1 MANARRL
8 ARSQGEN
15 DLTESAL
22 RQANHEL
29 RQLVDFL
36 PQHVIVL
43 NADGTLIHA
52 NQTLLDF
59 YGRTLEEM
67 QGAGTAER
75 VKRDVHPDD
84 FERVRSERQNGFA
97 KRSPFEIAK
106 RLLDKDGRYRW
117 FLFRYK
123 PMLNEKGAVLSW
135 YATAT
140 DIEDRKRTE
149 SLLAAEMRTLQM
161 IADGASL
168 TDILNHVCT
177 SIDLQISPS
186 VTTILLTDSA
196 GQKLW
201 PTAGPKVP
209 HDWTRAI
216 TPVPVALD
224 GGLCATAAFLKTRVI
239 VPDVGT
245 EPNWREGYRDL
256 ALRNGIRAAW
266 SEPILTKENQVLGTF
281 AVYSAESRL
290 PTEVDLDLI
299 QAAGR
304 LALIAIERQRSQ
316 EALRNAFDT
325 IRKSEEELRMM
336 IDAVAQTIVVLNP
349 DGRVIYANRAA
360 LEYMGLTLDDVRADD
375 FRARVFHPDDIQRV
389 RETREKGLSGTRS

>member
-1 MANARRL
+1 MAKASKSARPH
-8 ARSQGEN
+8 GDY
-15 DLTESAL
+15 DLSESTL
-22 RQANHEL
+22 RQAYREL

-43 NADGTLIHA
+43 DAKGTLLQA
-52 NQTLLDF
+52 NQMLLDF

-67 QGAGTAER
+67 QGAGAAER

-84 FERVRSERQNGFA
+84 LERVRSERQDGFA
-97 KRSPFEIAK
+97 KGAPFEIEK
-106 RLLDKDGRYRW
+106 RLLSKDGRYRW

-123 PMLNEKGAVLSW
+123 PMLNEQGAVLNW

-186 VTTILLTDSA
+186 LTTILLMDSA
-196 GQKLW
+196 GENLW

-209 HDWTRAI
+209 HGWTRAI
-216 TPVPVALD
+216 TPVLVALD

-239 VPDVGT
+239 VPNVGT
-245 EPNWREGYRDL
+245 EPNWREEYRDV
-256 ALRNGIRAAW
+256 ALSNGIRAAW

-281 AVYSAESRL
+281 AVYSAESRV
-290 PTEVDLDLI
+290 PTDADLALI
-299 QAAGR
+299 EAAGR
-304 LALIAIERQRSQ
+304 IALIAIERQRSQ
-316 EALRNAFDT
+316 EAL
-325 IRKSEEELRMM
+325 
-336 IDAVAQTIVVLNP
+336 
-349 DGRVIYANRAA
+349 ANR
-360 LEYMGLTLDDVRADD
+360 
-375 FRARVFHPDDIQRV
+375 P
-389 RETREKGLSGTRS
+389 

>member
-8 ARSQGEN
+8 TRPQGEN
-15 DLTESAL
+15 DLTGSAL

-59 YGRTLEEM
+59 FGRTLEEM
-67 QGAGTAER
+67 QGAGTTER

-84 FERVRSERQNGFA
+84 LERVQSERKNGFS
-97 KRSPFEIAK
+97 KELRLSSRK
-106 RLLDKDGRYRW
+106 RLLGKDGRYRW

-123 PMLNEKGAVLSW
+123 PMRDENGAVLSW

-168 TDILNHVCT
+168 TEVLNHVCT
-177 SIDLQISPS
+177 SIDLQIAPS
-186 VTTILLTDSA
+186 VTTILLIDSS

-201 PTAGPKVP
+201 PAAGPKLP
-209 HDWTRAI
+209 QAWIPAI
-216 TPVPVALD
+216 TPVPVTRD
-224 GGLCATAAFLKTRVI
+224 GGLCATAAFLKTRV
-239 VPDVGT
+239 VVADVLT
-245 EPNWREGYRDL
+245 EPNWREEFRDV
-256 ALRNGIRAAW
+256 AIRNGIRAAW
-266 SEPILTKENQVLGTF
+266 SEPILTKDNQVLGTF
-281 AVYSAESRL
+281 AVYSAESRV
-290 PTEVDLDLI
+290 PTDADLALI
-299 QAAGR
+299 EAGGR
-304 LALIAIERQRSQ
+304 LALFALERHRTQS
-316 EALRNAFDT
+316 ALQQSNR
-325 IRKSEEELRMM
+325 ELRQV
-336 IDAVAQTIVVLNP
+336 IDFLPQQVAVLDAEGSLLQANQTML
-349 DGRVIYANRAA
+349 DYFGRT
-360 LEYMGLTLDDVRADD
+360 LEGMQGAGTGERIKRDV
-375 FRARVFHPDDIQRV
+375 
-389 RETREKGLSGTRS
+389 LSGRS